1 MRSYRLSITCARMIK
16 SSFLL
21 VNSFKNVS
29 SISYAFETFVQD
41 ALFKPVQTL
50 LLDGMYNNPSFCN
63 FFAVSKL
70 T

>member
-1 MRSYRLSITCARMIK
+1 MIK
-16 SSFLL
+16 SSCLL
-21 VNSFKNVS
+21 VNSFKNDS

-50 LLDGMYNNPSFCN
+50 LLDGICNNPSFCN
-63 FFAVSKL
+63 FVAVGKL